1 MSHKKKLAVFFGGRS
16 PEHDVSIVSGLQILQ
31 AVDVTRYDP
40 FPVYVTP
47 DGRWYVGDA
56 LKDRAAYMFS
66 ENALKDL
73 TQVNLDL
80 SAQGGGRLIPVIQGF
95 FKKEP
100 IGFDVALPVFHGSVG
115 ENGAFQG
122 LMEFANIPYAG
133 MRAKACQIFMDKDV
147 TKKALAH
154 AGIPMLPHATIIRPK
169 SGLVANVAEVTASLG
184 PIGFPCCVKPANLGS
199 SIGVSKANN
208 IDEVIAVLAMIFKMD
223 TKAIIE
229 PFVQNL
235 VEYNV
240 AVRVN
245 AKGDVETSA
254 IERPKSSSELLDFKA
269 KYLSGG
275 GSKKMG
281 TKTAAT
287 PSEGMLSLTR
297 EINPDLPADKIDLI
311 RKAAEA
317 VYTAFGAGGAPRI
330 DFISNR
336 ESGEIWFN
344 ELNPIPGSYGY
355 FLWEASDAHTLF
367 TEFLNDLL
375 AEAETLHARA
385 QISRDPVPE
394 DARLFKRPS

>member
-16 PEHDVSIVSGLQILQ
+16 PEHDVSVVSGLQIMQ
-31 AVDVTRYDP
+31 AVDVSRYDP

-56 LKDRAAYMFS
+56 LKNRAAYMFS
-66 ENALKDL
+66 ETALKDL

-80 SAQGGGRLIPVIQGF
+80 SAQGGGRLIPVQQGF

-100 IGFDVALPVFHGSVG
+100 VTFDIALPVFHGSVG

-122 LMEFANIPYAG
+122 VMEFANIPYAG

-154 AGIPMLPHATIIRPK
+154 AGIPMLPHATVHRPK
-169 SGLVANVAEVTASLG
+169 SGLVANVAEVTTAMG

-208 IDEVIAVLAMIFKMD
+208 MDEVIAVLAMIFKMD
-223 TKAIIE
+223 SKAIIE

-245 AKGDVETSA
+245 ARGDVETSA

-281 TKTAAT
+281 TKTAGT

-297 EINPDLPADKIDLI
+297 EINPELPADKIDLI
-311 RKAAEA
+311 RKAAAA

-355 FLWEASDAHTLF
+355 FLWEASAAHTLF

-394 DARLFKRPS
+394 DARLFKRN